1 MMRFTYQMLMTEM
14 GLSLLSHN
22 KQLEIE
28 IRRKKKKSSTYCRL
42 TLILQDTI
50 LFSWSIVWFLLLN
63 MSMAFIKY

>member
-1 MMRFTYQMLMTEM
+1 MMRFTYQMLVTEM

-22 KQLEIE
+22 KQLEI
-28 IRRKKKKSSTYCRL
+28 RQKKKKSSIYYRL
-42 TLILQDTI
+42 TLLLQDTI